1 MGISEPSKI
10 TVPFA
15 ESGLKNPIPANSD
28 NTTGKAGFD
37 KGFPERTMLPK
48 ASGGIPP
55 SGMDFNG
62 ILYDITSAI
71 RYMQAG
77 GVPTYDSAFSAAIGG
92 YPSGAVL
99 IGNDGVSVFQ
109 NAVDGNETDPNSGGA
124 GWTRPDLQVMELYR
138 RSYAEAGYNVVGT
151 FRAGFTIVNANDVGI
166 DEASGKAFSGPAGT
180 VAAGTDPTSG
190 GFVDRSPITLSS
202 KMIALE
208 LNGCVPDFD
217 FSTNT
222 GTDNYAAIAECLS
235 RAKALGWSV
244 TSLSGGAFGFSGHL
258 NIDVELDLNG
268 AALCQLNRA
277 SDSVTLK
284 KGGQLNNGSLFHNMS
299 TGTAFS
305 VDGASEIFIGRQHS
319 NVCDNLRIY
328 SSDTVQPVS
337 NWVGTGIHLKADTG
351 QYVSGSSIRATV
363 QGFADGYKETT
374 TGTGFINS
382 LNVNLNMNLCKRFVT
397 IDAEVPVKGYTIGE
411 SRYNL
416 NIQPQSGAEYAMSL
430 ACENSE
436 FVGNIW
442 DAAQFS
448 DVTKVVRLINK
459 TPPPPNQGFT
469 TSRGNKISMFGV
481 NSDRVFG
488 ALMSNTVT
496 NPTGNNPSKVT
507 QPFQRQFGSNL
518 FLRKVK
524 DGANGVTDSL
534 SFLQVVDNA
543 IAGADVRFLVLTTR
557 TNAAGANLGGLAP
570 SGGTIHGMFVGNST
584 NATFTTS
591 DFATVTVSIKEGA
604 YPKSQ
609 MNVDAVGVKLLGNAT
624 DIIVEVRQT
633 GTAQW
638 VLAYEGF
645 NVDRD
650 FIAVRCSP
658 FGGSTNVVST
668 VAIDG
673 IRVRVRSAGGVV
685 AIENIFCMSPDEN
698 GKDFVDANDAMVLK
712 GNLVF
717 PTSTQGP
724 QVVDTVTGQ
733 KYRIAVVN
741 GSVVATL
748 LI

>member
-1 MGISEPSKI
+1 MSVKAWEKYQPNASSPSPQYPYGSLRQETALGLGDGTPLDVEWGNDFEAFKQTAFSRSGLVPSGNTDTVTNSEMFNAMQDS
-10 TVPFA
+10 TTRSLWERSA
-15 ESGLKNPIPANSD
+15 TESGYNLV
-28 NTTGKAGFD
+28 AGSF
-37 KGFPERTMLPK
+37 EE
-48 ASGGIPP
+48 SG
-55 SGMDFNG
+55 
-62 ILYDITSAI
+62 T
-71 RYMQAG
+71 
-77 GVPTYDSAFSAAIGG
+77 
-92 YPSGAVL
+92 L
-99 IGNDGVSVFQ
+99 I
-109 NAVDGNETDPNSGGA
+109 
-124 GWTRPDLQVMELYR
+124 
-138 RSYAEAGYNVVGT
+138 
-151 FRAGFTIVNANDVGI
+151 NANDVLWSKKLNKI
-166 DEASGKAFSGPAGT
+166 FSGPAGV
-180 VAAGTDPTSG
+180 VAAGTNPASG

-208 LNGCVPDFD
+208 LNRGVPDFD

-235 RAKALGWSV
+235 RAKVLGWSV

-258 NIDVELDLNG
+258 NIDVEFDLNG

-277 SDSVTLK
+277 ADSVALK
-284 KGGQLNNGSLFHNMS
+284 KGGQLNNGSLYHNMS

-469 TSRGNKISMFGV
+469 SCRGNTISMFGV
-481 NSDRVFG
+481 NSDRVSG
-488 ALMSNTVT
+488 QLTSNTVV
-496 NPTGNNPSKVT
+496 NPVGNNPSKVT
-507 QPFQRQFGSNL
+507 QPFQSKFGSNL

-543 IAGADVRFLVLTTR
+543 IAGSDVRFLVLTTR
-557 TNAAGANLGGLAP
+557 TNAAGTNLGGLSP
-570 SGGTIHGMFVGNST
+570 SAGTVAGMFIGNST

-609 MNVDAVGVKLLGNAT
+609 MNVDAVGVKFLGVAT
-624 DIIVEVRQT
+624 DVIVEVRQAG
-633 GTAQW
+633 GTQW
-638 VLAYEGF
+638 VTAYQGF
-645 NVDRD
+645 GVDRD
-650 FIAVRCSP
+650 FVAVRLNP

-668 VAIDG
+668 VLIDG
-673 IRVRVRSAGGVV
+673 VRIRARSASGVV
-685 AIENIFCMSPDEN
+685 AIENIFCMSPDEK
-698 GKDFVDANDAMVLK
+698 GKDFVDANDAMVLR

-724 QVVDTVTGQ
+724 QIVDTVTGQ
-733 KYRIAVVN
+733 KYRIAVTN
-741 GSVVATL
+741 GALVATL
-748 LI
+748 QI